1 MKLRRV
7 MTDLDWVT
15 VVITGALAL
24 CGLVFIDSATG
35 DDVSGRSLAGKQA
48 IVLGMGAV
56 LGAVTVGTHYA
67 RVMRAAWLLY
77 AGTVGALLLLPWFG
91 VIVNGAQRWYKLP
104 GGFLL
109 QPSEFAKLG
118 MILALA
124 SYLRFRHKAQ
134 TWDGLLVPIAIACVP
149 AAFIL
154 KQPDLGSSLVL
165 WPVLFAMCFV
175 AGAPP
180 RAIVGVALVGTA
192 VGLLGYF
199 VMHDYQRKRIDT
211 WREHFAWQPEL
222 DLASAQAADEGDVEA
237 EAAAKAARENMRA
250 RLRDTAYQPWQALI
264 AIGSGGWSGFGVG
277 RGPQNIHEFLPYR
290 ESDYV
295 FAVVAEETGL
305 LGCSGVLG
313 LQVLLAL
320 RLLWIAARSRER
332 FGRLVVVGVAT
343 YLGAQSLMHAAVCAW
358 LVPATG
364 LPMPLVSYGGS
375 STLTALLGVSL
386 ALSVSARR
394 EPVLAADGFT

>member
-1 MKLRRV
+1 MRLPRV
-7 MTDLDWVT
+7 LADLDWVT
-15 VVITGALAL
+15 VILAGVLAL
-24 CGLVFIDSATG
+24 CGLVFIDSATA
-35 DDVSGRSLAGKQA
+35 DDLSGRSLAGKQGF
-48 IVLGMGAV
+48 VLVMGLV
-56 LGAVTVGTHYA
+56 VGAVTVSTHYG

-77 AGTVGALLLLPWFG
+77 GATVIALALLPWFG
-91 VIVNGAQRWYKLP
+91 VVVNGAQRWYKLP

-109 QPSEFAKLG
+109 QPAEFAKLG
-118 MILALA
+118 LILALA
-124 SYLRFRHKAQ
+124 SYLRFRHKARI
-134 TWDGLLVPIAIACVP
+134 WDGLLVPIGITLVP
-149 AAFIL
+149 ATLIL

-165 WPVLFAMCFV
+165 WPVLLAMCLV

-180 RAIVGVALVGTA
+180 RAIVRVALLGLVVGVA
-192 VGLLGYF
+192 GYF
-199 VMHDYQRKRIDT
+199 VMRDYQRGRIDT
-211 WREHFAWQPEL
+211 WREHFAWQPE
-222 DLASAQAADEGDVEA
+222 AVVADNDPA
-237 EAAAKAARENMRA
+237 REAAAKMRV

-264 AIGSGGWSGFGVG
+264 AIGSGGWSGFGIG
-277 RGPQNIHEFLPYR
+277 RGPQNIHDFLPYR

-305 LGCSGVLG
+305 LGCIGVLG
-313 LQVLLAL
+313 LQMALAL

-332 FGRLVVVGVAT
+332 FGRLLAVGVAT

-375 STLTALLGVSL
+375 STLVALLGIAL

-394 EPVLAADGFT
+394 EPVLSADGFA

>member
-7 MTDLDWVT
+7 LAELDWVT
-15 VVITGALAL
+15 VLLTAALAL
-24 CGLVFIDSATG
+24 CGLVFIDSATA
-35 DDVSGRSLAGKQA
+35 DELSGRSMAGKQGL
-48 IVLGMGAV
+48 VLALGFV
-56 LGAVTVGTHYA
+56 LAAVTVSTHYG

-77 AGTVGALLLLPWFG
+77 AVPVIAMALLPWFG

-104 GGFLL
+104 GGFLV

-118 MILALA
+118 LILALA

-134 TWDGLLVPIAIACVP
+134 TWDGLLVPIAITLVP
-149 AAFIL
+149 ATLIL
-154 KQPDLGSSLVL
+154 RQPDLGSSLVL
-165 WPVLFAMCFV
+165 WPVLIAMCFV

-180 RAIVGVALVGTA
+180 RAIVMVVLLGLA
-192 VGLLGYF
+192 VGVLGYF
-199 VMHDYQRKRIDT
+199 AMRDYQRVRIDT
-211 WREHFAWQPEL
+211 WREHFAWQPE
-222 DLASAQAADEGDVEA
+222 ADVAPGTE
-237 EAAAKAARENMRA
+237 AKAARESMQA
-250 RLRDTAYQPWQALI
+250 RLRDTAFQPWQALI
-264 AIGSGGWSGFGVG
+264 AIGSGGWSGFGIG
-277 RGPQNIHEFLPYR
+277 RGPQNIHDFLPYR

-305 LGCSGVLG
+305 LGCLGVLG
-313 LQVLLAL
+313 LQMLLAL

-332 FGRLVVVGVAT
+332 FGRLLAVGVAT

-364 LPMPLVSYGGS
+364 LPMPLVSHGGS
-375 STLTALLGVSL
+375 STLVALLAIAL

-394 EPVLAADGFT
+394 EPVLSADGFA